1 MSLRTRMLLA
11 LVAMLALICLVI
23 GLITQTV
30 MRSQL
35 YGQLDSELANATQR
49 GQDFQRSA
57 PNNNPL
63 SAPGQASGTLSFL
76 VVDDRLGVGGILD
89 STTGKHHTVS
99 LLSPQD
105 TQALLNTPL
114 GRRPQSLEL
123 SIGDYRVSAARLDDS
138 VLITGLPEDRT
149 QTTLHQLTL
158 TIVVVSLVG
167 LAATALIGSII
178 VRRSLKPLERVSAVA
193 THVSNLE
200 LDAGR
205 VQVAERVAPND
216 AVPGTEAGNVG
227 HALNGLLD
235 NVTSALDARQASE
248 EKLRRFVGDASHE
261 LRTPLAAV
269 RGYSELVNATE
280 HLSDDGRTAMH
291 RVLDQSQ
298 RMGRLVDDLLLLA
311 RLDNQ
316 AARHDDAAAD
326 GAGTPARAAVVDLSR
341 LVVEEAAD
349 FQVTAQDHIWEL
361 DVPAEAVETRGD
373 EAQLRQVVSNLLAN
387 ARKHTPEGTRVTV
400 RLTGPARGGPAL
412 VVSDDGDGIA
422 ENFLPHVFERFTRAD
437 AARSGSDGTTGLG
450 LPIVKA
456 IVEAHGGQIA
466 VSSRQREEGRPG
478 RTTFEVRLPRAA
490 A

>member
-23 GLITQTV
+23 GLITQAV
-30 MRSQL
+30 MHSQL
-35 YGQLDSELANATQR
+35 YSQLDAEVTNAAQR
-49 GQDFQRSA
+49 AQDHQRSSG
-57 PNNNPL
+57 NNNPL

-76 VVDDRLGVGGILD
+76 VVDDRLAVGGVLD
-89 STTGKHHTVS
+89 STTGEHHTVS

-105 TQALLNTPL
+105 TQALLSTAL
-114 GRRPQSLEL
+114 GRQPQSLEL

-138 VLITGLPEDRT
+138 VLITGLPEERT
-149 QTTLHQLTL
+149 QATLNQLTW
-158 TIVVVSLVG
+158 TIVIVSFAG
-167 LAATALIGSII
+167 LAATALIGSVI

-193 THVSNLE
+193 THVSTQQ

-205 VQVAERVAPND
+205 VQVAERVAAHD

-235 NVTSALDARQASE
+235 NVTSALEARQASE

-280 HLSDDGRTAMH
+280 HLSDDGRTAMS
-291 RVLDQSQ
+291 RVLDQSR

-311 RLDNQ
+311 RLDERK
-316 AARHDDAAAD
+316 ARHDDASAAASSP
-326 GAGTPARAAVVDLSR
+326 GGAAVVDLSR

-349 FQVTAQDHIWEL
+349 FQMTAPSHIWEL
-361 DVPAEAVETRGD
+361 DVPAEAVETLGD
-373 EAQLRQVVSNLLAN
+373 EVQLRQVVSNLLAN

-400 RLTGPARGGPAL
+400 RLAVRGDGPL
-412 VVSDDGDGIA
+412 TLTVSDDGDGIT
-422 ENFLPHVFERFTRAD
+422 EDFLPHVFERFTRAD

-456 IVEAHGGQIA
+456 IVEAHGGLID
-466 VSSRQREEGRPG
+466 VKSRCREDGRPG
-478 RTTFEVRLPRAA
+478 RTTFEVQLPRAA
-490 A
+490 

>member
-35 YGQLDSELANATQR
+35 YSQLDGEVANATQR
-49 GQDFQRSA
+49 AQDHQRSSR
-57 PNNNPL
+57 NNNPL

-76 VVDDRLGVGGILD
+76 VVDDRLGVGGVLD
-89 STTGKHHTVS
+89 STTGEHHTVS

-105 TQALLNTPL
+105 TQALLSTAL
-114 GRRPQSLEL
+114 GRQPQSLEL

-138 VLITGLPEDRT
+138 VLITGLPEERT
-149 QTTLHQLTL
+149 QTTLDQLTW
-158 TIVVVSLVG
+158 TIVIVSFAG
-167 LAATALIGSII
+167 LAATALIGSVI

-193 THVSNLE
+193 THVSTQQ

-205 VQVAERVAPND
+205 VQVAERVAADD

-235 NVTSALDARQASE
+235 NVTSALEARQASE
-248 EKLRRFVGDASHE
+248 EKLRQFVGDASHE

-280 HLSDDGRTAMH
+280 HLSDDGRTAMS
-291 RVLDQSQ
+291 RVLDQSR

-311 RLDNQ
+311 RLDERKG
-316 AARHDDAAAD
+316 RHDDASAAAGGPGG
-326 GAGTPARAAVVDLSR
+326 GAAVDLSR

-349 FQVTAQDHIWEL
+349 FQMTAPSHTWEL
-361 DVPAEAVETRGD
+361 DVPAEAVETPGD
-373 EAQLRQVVSNLLAN
+373 EVQLRQVVSNLLAN

-400 RLTGPARGGPAL
+400 RLAVRGDGPL
-412 VVSDDGDGIA
+412 TLTVSDDGDGIA
-422 ENFLPHVFERFTRAD
+422 EDFLPHVFERFTRAD

-450 LPIVKA
+450 LPIVQA
-456 IVEAHGGQIA
+456 IVEAHGGSID
-466 VSSRQREEGRPG
+466 VTSRCREDGRPG
-478 RTTFEVRLPRAA
+478 RTTFEVRLPLAA
-490 A
+490 

>member
-35 YGQLDSELANATQR
+35 YGQLDGELANSVQR
-49 GQDFQRSA
+49 GQDFQRSS

-76 VVDDRLGVGGILD
+76 VVDNRLGVGGVLD

-99 LLSPQD
+99 LLSPED
-105 TQALLNTPL
+105 TRALLDTPL

-149 QTTLHQLTL
+149 QATLHQLTW
-158 TIVVVSLVG
+158 TIVVVSVVG
-167 LAATALIGSII
+167 LAATAFIGSLI

-205 VQVAERVAPND
+205 VQVAERVAADD

-227 HALNGLLD
+227 HALNGLLE
-235 NVTSALDARQASE
+235 NVTNALDARQASE

-269 RGYSELVNATE
+269 RGYSELISATE
-280 HLSDDGRTAMH
+280 HLSDDGRTAMR
-291 RVLDQSQ
+291 RVLDQST

-316 AARHDDAAAD
+316 SAGHGAAAAD
-326 GAGTPARAAVVDLSR
+326 GAGDPGRAVVVDLSR

-349 FQVTAQDHIWEL
+349 FQVTAPGHAWEL
-361 DVPAEAVETRGD
+361 DVPAEAVETRGH
-373 EAQLRQVVSNLLAN
+373 EAQLRQVVSNLLSN

-400 RLTGPARGGPAL
+400 RLSERDDGPVL

-422 ENFLPHVFERFTRAD
+422 GDFLPHVFERFTRAD

-456 IVEAHGGQIA
+456 IVEAHGGSID
-466 VSSRQREEGRPG
+466 VTSRQREDGRPG

-490 A
+490 